1 MFSSSACA
9 SAGVG
14 IEKKFDSSCEKRNPD
29 FLEHCQKL
37 LLLSLLPGQ
46 SSFGLFQELQNTVA
60 CQCCHKQSFFVFEN
74 IEKERKKKEKECLSK
89 FDEDESPSECYCVIC
104 YVDRFCN
111 VFTFQ
116 NHDGSEIHYIFK
128 EKGSCGSI
136 LYQSSSKIQRF
147 SASE

>member
-1 MFSSSACA
+1 MFSSSAFA

-14 IEKKFDSSCEKRNPD
+14 IEKKFYSSCEKRNPD

-60 CQCCHKQSFFVFEN
+60 CQCCHKQSFFAFEN

-89 FDEDESPSECYCVIC
+89 SDEDESPSEYYCVIC

-128 EKGSCGSI
+128 EKGSSGSI